1 MRARES
7 LALPRPLIKVVS
19 GEREFDLYERYFSP
33 NTGGGPPVRM
43 AYRLYAVVLSNK
55 YREGVGAAE

>member
-19 GEREFDLYERYFSP
+19 GEREFDLYERYVSP
-33 NTGGGPPVRM
+33 VSAFCWRGI
-43 AYRLYAVVLSNK
+43 LYAVTLGDEH
-55 YREGVGAAE
+55 REGVGAAE